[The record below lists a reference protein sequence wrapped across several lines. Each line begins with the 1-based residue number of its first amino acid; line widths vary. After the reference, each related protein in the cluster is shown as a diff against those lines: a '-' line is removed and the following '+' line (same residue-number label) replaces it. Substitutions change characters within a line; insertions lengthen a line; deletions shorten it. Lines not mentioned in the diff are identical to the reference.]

1 MNKLEKLL
9 IHLALLLSAA
19 TTWPQQSSIQLPRWR
34 EVDCYHN
41 MVASAG
47 GGSGGILINSILHEP
62 TRFGLVANA
71 EVDYI
76 RMIDRH
82 RGVRTGLGV
91 HRLSSSFSLD
101 GTQTQTTIPVNIA
114 DESGE
119 HEVLADMIFTSG
131 GLTER
136 YEMIML
142 EAPIQLVYAYEHF
155 FVYGGLRFAFPLRL
169 NAHYSSADSR
179 LDMLGIPA
187 LGSILEEPLCVATY
201 AGVNSSEPDIDWSGR
216 NLFCAISLECGY
228 RWSIGKTASV
238 RVGVYADYAV
248 KGLHSGCEG
257 MDPLMSFK
265 GGELV
270 VVTPMQS
277 DLISGYNYISF
288 GMKVGYQWG
297 IGNNVAE
304 YKITENRGFLG
315 RWLRRLNYK
324 RLLRQMNR

>member
-1 MNKLEKLL
+1 MHKQLL
-9 IHLALLLSAA
+9 LYLTLFLSAA
-19 TTWPQQSSIQLPRWR
+19 NAWPQQSSIQLPRWR

-41 MVASAG
+41 VAVIAG
-47 GGSGGILINSILHEP
+47 GGSGGVLMNNILQKP
-62 TRFGLVANA
+62 TMLGLVENT
-71 EVDYI
+71 EVDYV
-76 RMIDRH
+76 RMIDNH
-82 RGVRTGLGV
+82 KGLRTGLGV
-91 HRLSSSFSLD
+91 HHMSSGFSLQS
-101 GTQTQTTIPVNIA
+101 TQTMITTRVKIA
-114 DESGE
+114 DGIEE
-119 HEVLADMIFTSG
+119 REFVADMIFTSG

-169 NAHYSSADSR
+169 NAHYSTADSR

-277 DLISGYNYISF
+277 DLMSGYNYISF

-304 YKITENRGFLG
+304 YKSTENRGFLG